1 MVVEILKDSILDNY
15 ILGKTK
21 FDLSIT
27 SNDILEQIKEKI
39 ATFKKNKI
47 KLVDNNINKPDIPSD
62 WSWVQLNDIS
72 YQITDGEH
80 STPARV
86 KDNQGYYRQP
96 YSVRYHQ

>member
-39 ATFKKNKI
+39 ATFKKKQNKT
-47 KLVDNNINKPDIPSD
+47 S
-62 WSWVQLNDIS
+62 
-72 YQITDGEH
+72 
-80 STPARV
+80 R
-86 KDNQGYYRQP
+86 
-96 YSVRYHQ
+96 